1 MASNFRIDQFKTQLK
16 NGGARPNQ
24 FQVRIGFP
32 AYVQNDRQLLESSS
46 FLVTVAELPGQTI
59 GTTPVFYRGREVKLA
74 GDKVFA
80 PFQCTIL
87 NDTDF
92 KLRNGIEEWMNGIES
107 MGLKTGFTNPN
118 AYQASIDVMQLDRNG
133 ETLRA
138 YKMLGAF
145 PVDISPVGLDF
156 SANDQLSTFTVS
168 FQYQHFEYGLRAAD
182 SVASSTLL
190 PGVVTGGLNV

>member
-92 KLRNGIEEWMNGIES
+92 KLRNGIEEWMNGIENNEI
-107 MGLKTGFTNPN
+107 KTGRTSPTL
-118 AYQASIDVMQLDRNG
+118 YQKIIEVMQLDRNG
-133 ETLRA
+133 ATLRS
-138 YKMLGAF
+138 YKMFGAF

-168 FQYQHFEYGLRAAD
+168 FQYQNFTYGQTTAT
-182 SVASSTLL
+182 SITNSTVL
-190 PGVVTGGLNV
+190 G

>member
-92 KLRNGIEEWMNGIES
+92 KLRNGLEEWMNGIEN
-107 MGLKTGFTNPN
+107 MGQKVGYTNPT
-118 AYQASIDVMQLDRNG
+118 AYMASIDVMQLDRNG

-182 SVASSTLL
+182 SVATSTIL
-190 PGVVTGGLNV
+190 PGIFPGVNI

>member
-32 AYVQNDRQLLESSS
+32 SYVQNDRQLLESSS

-92 KLRNGIEEWMNGIES
+92 KLRNGLEEWMNGIEN
-107 MGLKTGFTNPN
+107 MGQKVGYTNPT

-182 SVASSTLL
+182 SVATSTIL
-190 PGVVTGGLNV
+190 PGIIPGGLII

>member
-16 NGGARPNQ
+16 GGGARPNQ

-92 KLRNGIEEWMNGIES
+92 KLRSGIEDWMNGIENNEIKA
-107 MGLKTGFTNPN
+107 GRTRPVD
-118 AYQASIDVMQLDRNG
+118 YQKIIEVMQLDRNG
-133 ETLRA
+133 VTLRS
-138 YKMLGAF
+138 YKMFGAF

-182 SVASSTLL
+182 SVAASTLIA
-190 PGVVTGGLNV
+190 GTVAGLTV

>member
-16 NGGARPNQ
+16 GGGARPNQ

-32 AYVQNDRQLLESSS
+32 DYVTQNRVLLESSS

-92 KLRNGIEEWMNGIES
+92 KLRNGIEEWMNGIENNEI
-107 MGLKTGFTNPN
+107 KTGRTLPTL
-118 AYQASIDVMQLDRNG
+118 YQKIIEVDQLDRNG
-133 ETLRA
+133 ATLRS

-156 SANDQLSTFTVS
+156 SANDQLSTFTV
-168 FQYQHFEYGLRAAD
+168 
-182 SVASSTLL
+182 
-190 PGVVTGGLNV
+190 